1 MVRQSRGFS
10 LIEVLVATGIL
21 VTVAAGTAQLFAI
34 ALRQEVASRQQLA
47 MAASA
52 TAKVDEL
59 AVLVARAAMPAAAA
73 GAIDRAVD
81 GYSDVAIVDGAAFE
95 RRWLIAPLTDFSGSA
110 VVIVLRVSA
119 RTGVAGGSFE
129 LATIADAGMP

>member
-1 MVRQSRGFS
+1 MLRHSRGFS

-34 ALRQEVASRQQLA
+34 ALRHEVASRQQLA
-47 MAASA
+47 MTAIA
-52 TAKVDEL
+52 TAKIDEL
-59 AVLVARAAMPAAAA
+59 AAVVARAAMPPAPA
-73 GAIDRAVD
+73 GAVDRAID
-81 GYSDVAIVDGAAFE
+81 GYSDVVTADGTAFE
-95 RRWLIAPLTDFSGSA
+95 RRWLIAPLAGYSATA

-119 RTGVAGGSFE
+119 RAGLGGGAFE